1 MRGRKGA
8 GLALFG
14 ETLLTGVVVLVLTLP
29 LITLLPALAAG
40 TAHLRRHL
48 AGESER
54 IGDLLRDFVAA
65 VRDLWAAGLAFL
77 AGALVLVWN
86 ATLAEAGVVPGAG
99 LLLPVSL
106 ALLGGWGVL
115 LLRVAAAWST
125 TASAGAPDGGNP
137 AGGTPAREHLRT
149 AAGALRDDPVG
160 SLLLLVAL
168 VMCGVF
174 VWMLLP
180 LALLVG
186 GLLPLAVIGVEHR
199 ARARAA
205 EAAEDIGGDTETTG
219 RPADR

>member
-29 LITLLPALAAG
+29 LVTLLPALAAG

-48 AGESER
+48 AGDSER
-54 IGDLLRDFVAA
+54 IGDLLRDFVTA
-65 VRDLWAAGLAFL
+65 VRDLWAAGLGFL

-86 ATLAEAGVVPGAG
+86 ATLAEAGVIPGAT
-99 LLLPVSL
+99 LMLPVSL

-115 LLRVAAAWST
+115 LLRVAAAWSDT
-125 TASAGAPDGGNP
+125 GSRRAPVTGEENGGAPVR
-137 AGGTPAREHLRT
+137 AHLRT
-149 AAGALRDDPVG
+149 GAGALRDDPVG

-199 ARARAA
+199 ARTRAA
-205 EAAEDIGGDTETTG
+205 EVVEETGKPGPTGRAAE
-219 RPADR
+219 R